1 MPARRQKGGP
11 LFWAAHFVVLF
22 GAWFLFVG
30 KIGWNELIVGTA
42 GAAVAA
48 SAAHIVWAQHVAAF
62 RDNAG
67 WVLQMWRLPKYMITG
82 SWEIFEVLFRQL
94 FGGKPAESLLLA
106 VPYEAVRDDETAA
119 ALRALAIAYTTSTP
133 NFIVLGIDRKRG
145 HLVFHQI
152 KRSPILQVTKNL
164 GARP

>member
-11 LFWAAHFVVLF
+11 LFWAAHFVVLL

-48 SAAHIVWAQHVAAF
+48 SAAQIVWSQHIAAF

-94 FGGKPAESLLLA
+94 FGGKPAESLMLA
-106 VPYEAVRDDETAA
+106 VPYEAVGDDDESAA
-119 ALRALAIAYTTSTP
+119 RRALAVAYTTSTP
-133 NFIVLGIDRKRG
+133 NFIVVGVDRKRG

-164 GARP
+164 GART